1 MNKIIFFDKNFVVR
15 NVISD
20 VLDYTPFFKSINYV
34 SLTEG
39 NCVLNGINDYYYVG
53 DESMDE
59 SLITEAN
66 IVDFYKPLKINE
78 LNEKCEQT
86 IEKGFLCSNGHWY
99 RVNRDDQINMIG
111 QKDELTEKPDLL
123 EVKWKTEDVGYVIH
137 TRSEWLTVYFEA
149 FTHKQTQ
156 LFKYDDLKTLVS
168 NCSTMSEI
176 NNITW

>member
-1 MNKIIFFDKNFVVR
+1 MNKIVFFNQDFEVK

-39 NCVLNGINDYYYVG
+39 DCVLNGINDYYYVG
-53 DESMDE
+53 DESLDE
-59 SLITEAN
+59 SIITEAD

-86 IEKGFLCSNGHWY
+86 IEKGFQATNGHWY

-111 QKDELTEKPDLL
+111 QKDELTTYPEMT
-123 EVKWKTEDVGYVIH
+123 EVEWKTEDLGYVVH
-137 TRSEWLTVYFEA
+137 TRTEWLSVYMEA
-149 FTHKQTQ
+149 FKHKRTQ
-156 LFKYDDLKTLVS
+156 LFKYDDLKELVN
-168 NCSTMSEI
+168 NCKTMIEI
-176 NNITW
+176 ENITW